1 MKKLIVSTLLI
12 TSITG
17 TYYSATPAEAASR
30 CVDQNTKLVKLP
42 NFKSKTTL
50 TQMKKGQFVF
60 KGYKYADS
68 YSKALRSFGQP
79 GEITVERASYGT
91 LGQMNYGDFTV
102 VMYSKNRNEKLQNL
116 KGQEMIFEV
125 GVKSKISQGTIEQS
139 LGKSTR
145 TDMTTKSTKFL
156 SYGKHTAVSYK
167 KVKGV
172 WIAQEIHYGI
182 ESSTSEYKSST
193 GKLTKLKTKPLSSKD
208 LKAMTQKKYQIS
220 GVKLGASPASVKKLV
235 GYSNHELN
243 TLIPVHQALVQAYGD
258 MDWVEMYY
266 EAPKCDEQYRLTNIL
281 FDYSNMKV
289 PFSSIEK
296 VLGKAKKVETT
307 SYMDGKT
314 KVNQKTYYY
323 KNIEVHTEVV
333 GKKYMVNSVIYGS

>member
-17 TYYSATPAEAASR
+17 TYYNATPAEAASR
-30 CVDQNTKLVKLP
+30 CVDQNTKIVKLP
-42 NFKSKTTL
+42 NFKNKTTL
-50 TQMKKGQFVF
+50 SQMKKGQFVF

-91 LGQMNYGDFTV
+91 LGQMIYGDFRV

-116 KGQEMIFEV
+116 KGQEMIFNV
-125 GVKSKISQGTIEQS
+125 MKSKISQSTFEKS
-139 LGKSTR
+139 FGKSTR

-172 WIAQEIHYGI
+172 WIAEEIHYGI
-182 ESSTSEYKSST
+182 ESSTSAYKTST
-193 GKLTKLKTKPLSSKD
+193 GKLTKLKTKPLSSKV

-220 GVKLGASPASVKKLV
+220 GVKLGASPATVKKLV

-243 TLIPVHQALVQAYGD
+243 TLIPEHQALVQAYGD

-266 EAPKCDEQYRLTNIL
+266 EAPKCDEQYRLKNIL
-281 FDYSNMKV
+281 YDYSSMKV

-296 VLGKAKKVETT
+296 VLGKAKKVETS

-314 KVNQKTYYY
+314 KVNQKTYFY
-323 KNIEVHTEVV
+323 KNLEVHTEAV
-333 GKKYMVNSVIYGS
+333 GKTYMVNSVIYGG